1 MASLVLYADYAPV
14 AELIFLALTYV
25 IWSEVEATPDSWG
38 GLAAALGPRAQ
49 ALARALVGARSAD
62 LPGLQVQGGS
72 QADPRDLG
80 ALRVFGE
87 AVSSSGFSRCRSR
100 SWVCSRCLGEGPR
113 SRKLPPFLP
122 GSHGSDVNWMWQ
134 PPSLERLREFFWS
147 GQGYDFWATLREPS
161 LSLSAV
167 LGPFL
172 LVPLFGFLL
181 WRMEAFDRVPWRR
194 LDRSVDRARLFALIW
209 LCAVIAAISSLAAIN
224 YTFRIRYGILPMV
237 PVALLLAWCLGL
249 VSESWSK
256 EISGMAK
263 KLPDW
268 ALTALAVLFGVQC
281 LLNLGRS
288 ARYRHDMGQV
298 MVAVDQV
305 YEEVAEH
312 HAADRLTLLPDF
324 RPYDYRPNAPRLFAE
339 KTVLGDGVDLVKK
352 GYLAGATSVISWT
365 PSLWDRLEVTGRF
378 SGCRST
384 TLFDWVY
391 PCARGT
397 GTWLMRFIASDRGLR
412 QRRGA
417 SGPRGISM
425 APSGC
430 TKALSRVTR

>member
-1 MASLVLYADYAPV
+1 
-14 AELIFLALTYV
+14 
-25 IWSEVEATPDSWG
+25 
-38 GLAAALGPRAQ
+38 
-49 ALARALVGARSAD
+49 
-62 LPGLQVQGGS
+62 
-72 QADPRDLG
+72 
-80 ALRVFGE
+80 
-87 AVSSSGFSRCRSR
+87 
-100 SWVCSRCLGEGPR
+100 
-113 SRKLPPFLP
+113 
-122 GSHGSDVNWMWQ
+122 MWQ

-147 GQGYDFWATLREPS
+147 GQGYGFLATLREPT

-172 LVPLFGFLL
+172 LLPLLGFLL

-256 EISGMAK
+256 EIAGMAK

-268 ALTALAVLFGVQC
+268 ALTAFAVLFGVQC
-281 LLNLGRS
+281 LLNLARS

-352 GYLAGATSVISWT
+352 GYMAGATSVISWT
-365 PSLWDRLEVTGRF
+365 PSLWDRLEVMGHY
-378 SGCRST
+378 SGCRTT

-397 GTWLMRFIASDRGLR
+397 GTWLMRFIASDPDYAKGEELR
-412 QRRGA
+412 AKGDLNGA
-417 SGPRGISM
+417 LRLHEGF
-425 APSGC
+425 
-430 TKALSRVTR
+430 VTRHPMSPAGYFVVGLEAYQLKDYTRADQAYAWLEEALPEHLSILYNHALAFEGLGRFKDAVTRLDFIVGREPRNYAALIHLYWDVRKDGQTKRAHELLVAMKREFPQDAEIDRLLAGGSG